1 MSQLRPWLCYIS
13 GSRLRLSSPPH
24 AWLYFVS
31 HHTADKHLV
40 LPCCTCFPFD
50 NVALQPFSSLTPSV
64 KLSACTTAALSVPIG
79 HLPCRRICLTHRSL
93 RLQPLRAWLVRVG
106 TRKRCTCSFPNTFVL
121 HRPRYFVR
129 QDHFLATAQANS
141 TWPIHGALTK
151 QPPTS
156 PGLPIIPTG
165 YTSH

>member
-24 AWLYFVS
+24 AGLYFVS

-93 RLQPLRAWLVRVG
+93 RLQPLIAWLVRVG
-106 TRKRCTCSFPNTFVL
+106 TRKRSTCSFANTHVP
-121 HRPRYFVR
+121 HRPRYLVR
-129 QDHFLATAQANS
+129 QDHFLTTAQTNPAWLVCAS
-141 TWPIHGALTK
+141 
-151 QPPTS
+151 
-156 PGLPIIPTG
+156 IPRCKLHTV
-165 YTSH
+165 YV